1 MQLNYYDQEFQAGL
15 KGLQLAAERGLGV
28 VIMEPLRGGFLVDL
42 PPKVQEVLDKATDK
56 SPVELAFDWLW
67 NMPEVS
73 TVLSGMSS
81 MEMLQE
87 DIAFAEKAKPGML
100 SAEDTAVIEQLRES
114 FNQFSVVPC
123 TGCNYCVEYCPEKI
137 VIPYNFTAYNMRF
150 LYDNMDMARE
160 YYQVEVPKFG
170 RTAENCTSCGS
181 CEEICPQHIA
191 ISSWMPK
198 IDMLLGE
205 D

>member
-1 MQLNYYDQEFQAGL
+1 
-15 KGLQLAAERGLGV
+15 
-28 VIMEPLRGGFLVDL
+28 
-42 PPKVQEVLDKATDK
+42 
-56 SPVELAFDWLW
+56 
-67 NMPEVS
+67 
-73 TVLSGMSS
+73 
-81 MEMLQE
+81 
-87 DIAFAEKAKPGML
+87 
-100 SAEDTAVIEQLRES
+100 
-114 FNQFSVVPC
+114 
-123 TGCNYCVEYCPEKI
+123 
-137 VIPYNFTAYNMRF
+137 
-150 LYDNMDMARE
+150 MDMARE